1 MINKKI
7 LGITLGVV
15 LLMTVS
21 VVAYQMLIVRS
32 HIGITESQTLQYQD
46 EVGVWHDFPLNT
58 GTTIDL
64 GNAEI
69 GAGDSSTFYV
79 RGINPNN
86 RPVMYTLVIDSA
98 YLDLSYAVECQGNTQ
113 YAIVSGGT
121 LGEGLTV
128 VIKNT
133 AVATSAL
140 GVTTIVDAGADL
152 TEGFPLTPTTSVS
165 RAEVDDSITWITCA

>member
-21 VVAYQMLIVRS
+21 VVAYQMLIVKS